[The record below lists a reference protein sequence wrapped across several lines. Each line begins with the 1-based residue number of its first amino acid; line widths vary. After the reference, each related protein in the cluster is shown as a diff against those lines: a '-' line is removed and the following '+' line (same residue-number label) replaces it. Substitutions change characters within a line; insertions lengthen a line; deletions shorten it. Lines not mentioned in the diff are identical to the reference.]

1 MTCSPPHTHAGSVV
15 GSLLGSHV
23 CLFVVARFSHD
34 TLTDAQ
40 RTRLDKERARL
51 QMHQEAQPSTS
62 LLGTPR
68 TTAALLPTPTS
79 MEMSAPGAVSSV
91 SADHAAPG
99 VGSEEAGGAA
109 TAGPT
114 PLPPPVEAA
123 AVAPAPAVEP
133 AAIAPAATTAAAAA
147 STTTMAVDV
156 EALMGLGVV

>member
-1 MTCSPPHTHAGSVV
+1 MCF
-15 GSLLGSHV
+15 
-23 CLFVVARFSHD
+23 FVAARFSHD

-68 TTAALLPTPTS
+68 TTAALLPTPTI
-79 MEMSAPGAVSSV
+79 MQMSAPSAVSSV
-91 SADHAAPG
+91 STDHAAQG
-99 VGSEEAGGAA
+99 VSSEEGGGAA

-114 PLPPPVEAA
+114 PPPPPPVEAA

-133 AAIAPAATTAAAAA
+133 AAIAPAATTPAATA
-147 STTTMAVDV
+147 SATTMAVDV